1 MKKRGLGKGLDAI
14 FAENTTENGS
24 TVELRISEIEPN
36 RNQPRKEFDDEAI
49 RELADSILEHGLIQ
63 PIIVRP
69 LANEGYQIVAGE
81 RRWRA
86 SRMAGLST
94 VPVIIK
100 ELSDLETAQL
110 ALVENLQREDLNALE
125 EAEGYASLIE
135 TYGFTQ
141 DEVSKSVGKSRPA
154 VTNALRLLNLP
165 EKVRGYLT
173 EGTISAGHARAL
185 LSFETEEEMI
195 SAANL
200 VILKNLSVRELESL
214 AKKEKKPHNSE
225 RKKAKFYLEAELALK
240 EKLSRKIQVS
250 GTSKKGT
257 VTIEFYGED
266 DLKEL
271 LKNFK

>member
-36 RNQPRKEFDDEAI
+36 RSQPRKEFDEEALS
-49 RELADSILEHGLIQ
+49 ELADSIAQHGLIQ
-63 PIIVRP
+63 PILVRP
-69 LANEGYQIVAGE
+69 IRNDGYQIVAGE

-100 ELSDLETAQL
+100 EMSDSETAQI

-135 TYGFTQ
+135 IYGFTQ
-141 DEVSKSVGKSRPA
+141 DEVSKTVGKSRPA

-165 EKVRGYLT
+165 EKIREYLS
-173 EGTISAGHARAL
+173 EGKISAGHARAL
-185 LSFETEEEMI
+185 LSFENEDEML
-195 SAANL
+195 SAATL
-200 VILKNLSVRELESL
+200 VIEKNLSVRELESL
-214 AKKEKKPHNSE
+214 AKKGKKPHNSE

-240 EKLSRKIQVS
+240 EKLGRKIEIS
-250 GTSKKGT
+250 GSAKKGA
-257 VTIEFYGED
+257 VRIEFYGED

-271 LKNFK
+271 LKSLK

>member
-36 RNQPRKEFDDEAI
+36 RNQPRKEFDEEAL

-63 PIIVRP
+63 PILVRP
-69 LANEGYQIVAGE
+69 LRNDGYQIVAGE

-100 ELSDLETAQL
+100 EMSDLETAQI
-110 ALVENLQREDLNALE
+110 ALVENLQREDLNVLE

-165 EKVRGYLT
+165 EKIREYLM
-173 EGTISAGHARAL
+173 EGKISAGHARAL
-185 LSFETEEEMI
+185 LAFETQEEMI

-214 AKKEKKPHNSE
+214 AKKGKKPHNSE

-240 EKLSRKIQVS
+240 EKLNRKIQVS
-250 GTSKKGT
+250 GNNKKGV